1 MASDPSPVPSELLDP
16 APPAPAGA
24 AVQPLRSEGG
34 AGNDFRARIEA
45 LPSSRR
51 DPNPWLALYLD
62 QSIPLDPDAKAA
74 LVLDTRSWSRQFLLP
89 LVRPFARMW
98 IIVLQ
103 LIKTV
108 VPNAFTSSRILHR
121 LIYWGLKTFVAPE
134 ANFLIL
140 RHFHIGTEILAF
152 LRTNMPF
159 ELPSDPLRPER
170 LEDVKNDLFLNHDL
184 NLFNFVIDLNRA
196 LKASGK
202 PFTPPAQ
209 VDFSA
214 ITDGPFPLQTF
225 PRKWTNVIDV
235 ATAIELYTPMYQL
248 FLTDADFWRA
258 SNSLQLDETIAL
270 YVAALLR
277 DGTHLAL
284 VNNKH
289 PLVPLSTL
297 KAGSR
302 LVLHGL
308 AAEAL
313 HELLVQHK
321 RAHLGQ
327 GSAPAAVW
335 AR

>member
-1 MASDPSPVPSELLDP
+1 MSRDPSPLMEPPEP
-16 APPAPAGA
+16 ASPPAVADTPPAA
-24 AVQPLRSEGG
+24 P
-34 AGNDFRARIEA
+34 GNDFRARVEA

-98 IIVLQ
+98 IIILQ
-103 LIKTV
+103 LLKTV
-108 VPNAFTSSRILHR
+108 VPNALTSSRILHR

-152 LRTNMPF
+152 LRTNAPF
-159 ELPSDPLRPER
+159 ELPSDPLRPTR
-170 LEDVKNDLFLNHDL
+170 LEDVKDDLFLKHDL

-196 LKASGK
+196 LKERGT
-202 PFTPPAQ
+202 PFTPPERL
-209 VDFSA
+209 DFSA
-214 ITDGPFPLQTF
+214 ITDGPFPLEAF

-313 HELLVQHK
+313 HELLVRHK
-321 RAHLGQ
+321 RAQQGQ
-327 GSAPAAVW
+327 GHAPTAVW